1 MYAILEF
8 VGETRRG
15 PFETNL
21 SYGKGSPKQRSS
33 QMSLVKDILNGG
45 NVVTGL
51 ALGVGALVVLP
62 LVGPMLRPAA
72 KAVIKGGLRAYDQAT
87 RLVTGAVEE
96 VGDVVAEAQQ
106 EIRATAAAQGPSDG
120 RAARAP

>member
-1 MYAILEF
+1 
-8 VGETRRG
+8 
-15 PFETNL
+15 
-21 SYGKGSPKQRSS
+21 
-33 QMSLVKDILNGG
+33 MSLVKDILNGG